1 MPRSSNFIGRLL
13 SKSAY
18 KVDLIW
24 DKHILYKRFLLY
36 IRIIII
42 TKPVPVLR
50 RPVDVAERAVVR
62 HVLRDEADLVH
73 GVVVE
78 AVLQYGVNR

>member
-13 SKSAY
+13 SKSAF

-24 DKHILYKRFLLY
+24 DKRILYKRFLLY
-36 IRIIII
+36 IRITI

>member
-1 MPRSSNFIGRLL
+1 M
-13 SKSAY
+13 
-18 KVDLIW
+18 
-24 DKHILYKRFLLY
+24 Y